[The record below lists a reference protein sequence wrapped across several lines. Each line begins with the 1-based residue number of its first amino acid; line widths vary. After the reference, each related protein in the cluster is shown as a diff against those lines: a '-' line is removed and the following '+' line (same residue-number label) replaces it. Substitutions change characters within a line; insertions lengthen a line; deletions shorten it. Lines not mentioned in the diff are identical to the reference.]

1 MLEVNK
7 GAKAL
12 KLLAPPGAQGDII
25 GYMEAYMAEMIML
38 GSQETILVSMMYY
51 DEASNTV
58 AVFVWDHFRRYPYII
73 DYRASQWKGEV
84 HRQSEPCP
92 TGACLGHDLKINVS
106 LRQSWGFEQVTL
118 QSISWTLF
126 FLLVL

>member
-1 MLEVNK
+1 MLDVNK

-38 GSQETILVSMMYY
+38 GSQKTTVVSMMYY

-58 AVFVWDHFRRYPYII
+58 TVFVWDHFQRYPYII
-73 DYRASQWKGEV
+73 
-84 HRQSEPCP
+84 
-92 TGACLGHDLKINVS
+92 
-106 LRQSWGFEQVTL
+106 EQVNGKGRFTGSRSHAL
-118 QSISWTLF
+118 QG
-126 FLLVL
+126 LV